1 MQKQVSTKVQTK
13 QPLQSK
19 DMQKKFETNMNP
31 ETQEA

>member
-13 QPLQSK
+13 PLQSK
-19 DMQKKFETNMNP
+19 DIQKKIETNMNA